1 MAIALAVPVGLAAG
15 WLVIGVVKR
24 MVGSETL
31 NRASRASLAVVT
43 VACFA
48 AVGARF
54 GITWAVIVPL
64 ILAAALVAL
73 SAIDLCCYRL
83 PDPITF
89 GAFGASL
96 AAMAAVAPTVGGF
109 GTLPTAL
116 AGSAGF
122 GAVLWVAHEVS
133 PRGMGFGDVKL
144 GFVCGLHLGWT
155 AGAFH
160 AGWSPVVGL
169 VAGAL
174 LLAGLVGVAGGL
186 VVAWLRRRGHQV
198 LPDPAAPPDHD
209 PAASPD
215 TDPGP
220 SAPPDHDLAASPDA
234 TPGPIASPNPDL
246 AAPSCAEPGC
256 EQPDPARPRRLIHTS
271 FPFGPAL
278 AAGTMAAVLFS
289 EALVG

>member
-1 MAIALAVPVGLAAG
+1 MGETLVGMAIALAVPVGLAAG

-24 MVGSETL
+24 MVGSATL

-83 PDPITF
+83 PDHITF

-174 LLAGLVGVAGGL
+174 LLAGLVGVAGGF

-198 LPDPAAPPDHD
+198 LPDPAAPPD
-209 PAASPD
+209 
-215 TDPGP
+215 TNPGP
-220 SAPPDHDLAASPDA
+220 SAPPDHDPAASPD
-234 TPGPIASPNPDL
+234 TTSTTIASPDPDL
-246 AAPSCAEPGC
+246 AAQSRTEPGS
-256 EQPDPARPRRLIHTS
+256 EQPDRVWPRRLIHTS

-278 AAGTMAAVLFS
+278 AVGTMAAVLFS

>member
-1 MAIALAVPVGLAAG
+1 MGEPLVGMAIALAVPVGLAAG

-43 VACFA
+43 AAVFA

-54 GITWAVIVPL
+54 GITWAAIVPL

-83 PDPITF
+83 PDPVTF

-109 GTLPTAL
+109 GTLSTAL

-122 GAVLWVAHEVS
+122 GAVLWAAHEIS

-174 LLAGLVGVAGGL
+174 LLAGLVGVAGGF

-198 LPDPAAPPDHD
+198 LPDPAAPPDPD
-209 PAASPD
+209 P
-215 TDPGP
+215 
-220 SAPPDHDLAASPDA
+220 AASPDA
-234 TPGPIASPNPDL
+234 TPTPIASPNPDRT
-246 AAPSCAEPGC
+246 APSCAEPGC
-256 EQPDPARPRRLIHTS
+256 EQPDRVRPRKLIHTS

-278 AAGTMAAVLFS
+278 AVGTMAAVLFS

>member
-1 MAIALAVPVGLAAG
+1 MGELPVGAAAGLAVPVGLAAG
-15 WLVIGVVKR
+15 WLVVGLVGR
-24 MVGSETL
+24 MVSPGSL
-31 NRASRASLAVVT
+31 NRAARAAVIVVT
-43 VACFA
+43 AAVFA

-54 GITWAVIVPL
+54 GITWSVIVPL

-122 GAVLWVAHEVS
+122 GAVLWAAHEIS

-198 LPDPAAPPDHD
+198 LPDPAPPL
-209 PAASPD
+209 D

-220 SAPPDHDLAASPDA
+220 FAPPDTEASPDR
-234 TPGPIASPNPDL
+234 S
-246 AAPSCAEPGC
+246 
-256 EQPDPARPRRLIHTS
+256 RRLVHTS

-278 AAGTMAAVLFS
+278 AVGTMATVLFS

>member
-1 MAIALAVPVGLAAG
+1 MGELPAGAAAGLAVPVGLAAG
-15 WLVIGVVKR
+15 WLVVGLVVR
-24 MVGSETL
+24 MVGTGSL
-31 NRASRASLAVVT
+31 NRLARTTVVVVT
-43 VACFA
+43 AAVFA

-54 GITWAVIVPL
+54 GFTWAVIVPL
-64 ILAAALVAL
+64 ILAAALMAL

-122 GAVLWVAHEVS
+122 GAVLWAAHEIS

-198 LPDPAAPPDHD
+198 LPDPAAPPD
-209 PAASPD
+209 
-215 TDPGP
+215 TDPGL

-234 TPGPIASPNPDL
+234 TPGPIASPDPDL
-246 AAPSCAEPGC
+246 AAPSCAEPGS
-256 EQPDPARPRRLIHTS
+256 QRPDPARPRRLVHTS

-278 AAGTMAAVLFS
+278 AVGTMVAVLFS

>member
-1 MAIALAVPVGLAAG
+1 MGELPAGAAAGLAVPVGLAAG
-15 WLVIGVVKR
+15 WLVVGLVVR
-24 MVGSETL
+24 MVGTGSL
-31 NRASRASLAVVT
+31 NRLARTTVVVVT
-43 VACFA
+43 AAVFA

-64 ILAAALVAL
+64 ILASALVAL

-122 GAVLWVAHEVS
+122 GAVLWAAHEIS

-198 LPDPAAPPDHD
+198 LPDPAAPPD
-209 PAASPD
+209 

-220 SAPPDHDLAASPDA
+220 SAPPDRDLAASPDA
-234 TPGPIASPNPDL
+234 APGPIASPNPDL
-246 AAPSCAEPGC
+246 AAPSCAEPGSK
-256 EQPDPARPRRLIHTS
+256 QPDRARPRRLVHTS

-278 AAGTMAAVLFS
+278 AVGTMAAVLFS

>member
-1 MAIALAVPVGLAAG
+1 MGELPAGAAAGLAVPVGLAAG
-15 WLVIGVVKR
+15 RLVVGLAVR
-24 MVGSETL
+24 MVGPRAL
-31 NRASRASLAVVT
+31 NRLARTTVVVVT
-43 VACFA
+43 AAVFA

-54 GITWAVIVPL
+54 GFTWAAIVPL

-122 GAVLWVAHEVS
+122 GAVLWAAHEVS

-198 LPDPAAPPDHD
+198 LPDPAAPPD
-209 PAASPD
+209 

-220 SAPPDHDLAASPDA
+220 SAPPDRDLAASPDD
-234 TPGPIASPNPDL
+234 TSSPITSPNPDL
-246 AAPSCAEPGC
+246 AAPACAEPGS
-256 EQPDPARPRRLIHTS
+256 QRPDRARPRRLVHTS

-278 AAGTMAAVLFS
+278 AVGTMAAVLFS